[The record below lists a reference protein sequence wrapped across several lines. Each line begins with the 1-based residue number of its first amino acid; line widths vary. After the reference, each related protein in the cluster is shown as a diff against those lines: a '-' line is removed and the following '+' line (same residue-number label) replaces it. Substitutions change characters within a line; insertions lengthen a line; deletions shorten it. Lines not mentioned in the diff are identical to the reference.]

1 MLTALIPGRPAICG
15 GLTINALCGDMN
27 VTQQDFTP
35 LHGQSDAPSIEQRWE
50 ELRGNI
56 RKVWPELTKEDLL
69 AIDGDSRKLIALVHQ
84 KTGADITE
92 IESRIDELA
101 ASSEGLLNRVART
114 TQQAFATASERVG
127 EPLAVAYSATRQQVV
142 ESPAR
147 SVGIA
152 FGVGLLVGL
161 CTASLIKD
169 AVQPPA
175 RRYW

>member
-1 MLTALIPGRPAICG
+1 M
-15 GLTINALCGDMN
+15 
-27 VTQQDFTP
+27 VQQDFTP
-35 LHGQSDAPSIEQRWE
+35 LRGQSDKPSDKPNIEQRWD

-56 RKVWPELTKEDLL
+56 RKLWPELTKEDVQ

-84 KTGADITE
+84 KTGADIHV

-114 TQQAFATASERVG
+114 TQQAFSAGSERVG
-127 EPLAVAYSATRQQVV
+127 EPLAQAYSSTRQQVV

>member
-1 MLTALIPGRPAICG
+1 M
-15 GLTINALCGDMN
+15 
-27 VTQQDFTP
+27 TQQDFTP
-35 LHGQSDAPSIEQRWE
+35 LRGQTDEPNIEQRWE

-56 RKVWPELTKEDLL
+56 RKVWPELTKQDLL

-84 KTGADITE
+84 KTGADVRE

-101 ASSEGLLNRVART
+101 ASSEGLLNRVTRT
-114 TQQAFATASERVG
+114 TQQTFAAVTERVG
-127 EPLAVAYSATRQQVV
+127 EPLSQAYSATRQQVV

-152 FGVGLLVGL
+152 FGVGLVVGL

-169 AVQPPA
+169 ALAPPP

>member
-1 MLTALIPGRPAICG
+1 M
-15 GLTINALCGDMN
+15 
-27 VTQQDFTP
+27 VQQDFTP
-35 LHGQSDAPSIEQRWE
+35 LRGQADEPNIEQRWE

-56 RKVWPELTKEDLL
+56 RKMWPELTKEDLQ

-84 KTGADITE
+84 KTGADIGD

-101 ASSEGLLNRVART
+101 ASSEGLLNRVTRT
-114 TQQAFATASERVG
+114 TQQAFAAASERVG
-127 EPLAVAYSATRQQVV
+127 EPLTKAYSATRQQVV

-152 FGVGLLVGL
+152 FGAGLLVGL
-161 CTASLIKD
+161 CMASLIKD

>member
-1 MLTALIPGRPAICG
+1 MA
-15 GLTINALCGDMN
+15 
-27 VTQQDFTP
+27 QQDFTP
-35 LHGQSDAPSIEQRWE
+35 LRGQTDEPNIEQRWE

-56 RKVWPELTKEDLL
+56 RKMWPELTKEDLQD
-69 AIDGDSRKLIALVHQ
+69 IDGDSRKLIALVHQ
-84 KTGADITE
+84 KTGADIGD

-101 ASSEGLLNRVART
+101 ASSEGLLNRVTRT
-114 TQQAFATASERVG
+114 TQQAFAAASERVG
-127 EPLAVAYSATRQQVV
+127 EPLSQAYSATRRQVV

-169 AVQPPA
+169 AVQPPQ